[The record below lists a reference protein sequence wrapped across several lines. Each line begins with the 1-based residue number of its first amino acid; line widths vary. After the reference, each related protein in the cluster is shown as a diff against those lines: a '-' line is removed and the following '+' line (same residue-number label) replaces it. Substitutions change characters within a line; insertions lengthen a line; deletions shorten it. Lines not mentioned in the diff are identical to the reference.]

1 MIETVF
7 HMKILLKMCLY
18 EIKRK
23 RSTYKT
29 ATLTSHL
36 AGNSSVILPKLE
48 NLVEAVYFLQ

>member
-1 MIETVF
+1 
-7 HMKILLKMCLY
+7 MKILLKMCLY

-29 ATLTSHL
+29 AALTSHL

>member
-1 MIETVF
+1 
-7 HMKILLKMCLY
+7 MKILLKMCSKY

-36 AGNSSVILPKLE
+36 AGNSSGILPKFE
-48 NLVEAVYFLQ
+48 NLVGAV